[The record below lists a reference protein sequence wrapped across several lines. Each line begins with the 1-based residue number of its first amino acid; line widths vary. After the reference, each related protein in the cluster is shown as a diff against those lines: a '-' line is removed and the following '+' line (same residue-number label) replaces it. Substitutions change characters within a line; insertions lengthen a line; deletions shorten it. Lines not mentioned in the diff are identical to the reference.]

1 MIIEL
6 EMNEMEM
13 VNGGFDVKLF
23 LGRCTL
29 FSALTFV
36 MAYPIST
43 EAYKCYYS
51 GSGDCKEFKE
61 MAKNYIMGATAL
73 LVVFGIELSILI
85 LCPNRHPGPIQGW
98 E

>member
-13 VNGGFDVKLF
+13 VNGGLDVKLF
-23 LGRCTL
+23 LGRCIGISVLT
-29 FSALTFV
+29 ALV
-36 MAYPIST
+36 AYPIGA
-43 EAYKCYYS
+43 EANKCYYS
-51 GSGDCKEFKE
+51 GNCKEFKE
-61 MAKNYIMGATAL
+61 MAKNYIMGTTAIL
-73 LVVFGIELSILI
+73 GVFGIELLMLM